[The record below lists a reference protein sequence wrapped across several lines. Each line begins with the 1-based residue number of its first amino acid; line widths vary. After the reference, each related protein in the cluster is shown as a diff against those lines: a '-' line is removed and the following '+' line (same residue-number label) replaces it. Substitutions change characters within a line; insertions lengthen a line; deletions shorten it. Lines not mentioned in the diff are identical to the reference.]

1 MFCPKTRYRPNSCFH
16 IHVRLGHY
24 YAHSAEGN
32 SQQSNLHGTHKKFFE
47 KNAIV
52 EQFEDEKRCPKKNL
66 KDRNITLL
74 TEEQTNL
81 QPRTMW
87 LSNMVKSP
95 RDSGY
100 LDCSFNTKRVMVIK
114 SVRIASPAWSIFPP
128 SASTPPPP
136 SLHIWNRSCLY
147 NIIILVFL
155 LQSSHFLLSFIFILA
170 RGVAHKAE

>member
-52 EQFEDEKRCPKKNL
+52 EQFEDEKRCPKKKSKRSKYNL
-66 KDRNITLL
+66 ANRRANELAAKNYVTEQYGEVPSRLRIFGLL
-74 TEEQTNL
+74 VQHETSYGHQICPHRI
-81 QPRTMW
+81 PR
-87 LSNMVKSP
+87 
-95 RDSGY
+95 
-100 LDCSFNTKRVMVIK
+100 VIH
-114 SVRIASPAWSIFPP
+114 F
-128 SASTPPPP
+128 SAFCFHPTPTF
-136 SLHIWNRSCLY
+136 LHIWNRSCLY